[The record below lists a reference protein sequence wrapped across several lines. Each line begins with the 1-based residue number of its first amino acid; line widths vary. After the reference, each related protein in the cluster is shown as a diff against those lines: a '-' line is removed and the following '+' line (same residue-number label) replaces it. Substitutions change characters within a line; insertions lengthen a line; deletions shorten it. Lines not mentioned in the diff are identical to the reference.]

1 MFTLDPQLE
10 KDTLFLRDM
19 SLCQVRLMNNALYPW
34 IVLIPRRDGLVEIT
48 DLPPPERHT
57 LLDEISFVSQSLQKY
72 AGAYKMNIGAL
83 GNQVRQLH
91 IHIIARHTSDASWP
105 RPVWGGPA
113 EPYGDERSQDMLES
127 LRAVL

>member
-10 KDTLFLRDM
+10 KDTFFLRDM
-19 SLCQVRLMNNALYPW
+19 TLCQIRLMNNALYPW
-34 IVLIPRRDGLVEIT
+34 LILVPRRAGLVEIT
-48 DLPPPERHT
+48 DLPEAERLI
-57 LLDEISFVSQSLQKY
+57 LLNEISFVSTALQKHT
-72 AGAYKMNIGAL
+72 GAHKMNIAAL

-91 IHIIARHTSDASWP
+91 LHVIARQPSDAAWP

-113 EPYGDERSQDMLES
+113 EPYGEEQAQDALQR